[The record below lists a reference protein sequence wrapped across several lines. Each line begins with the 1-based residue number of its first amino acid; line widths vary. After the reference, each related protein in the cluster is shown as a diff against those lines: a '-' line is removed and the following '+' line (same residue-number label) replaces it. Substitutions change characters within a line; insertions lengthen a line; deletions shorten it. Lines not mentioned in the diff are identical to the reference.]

1 MALDNQADASTTPNF
16 TKSKDA
22 EIALQDAYLV
32 FRSIVKLSV
41 EGDKKPDSDKNVNY
55 YVIKTQ
61 IIGLE
66 LILAILEKPKPSFIN
81 NKFFVKI
88 IESHLCDGLLRYS
101 VSQEREIFSLV
112 VSIFFCLF
120 LHFRKHLKNV
130 ILVFLETI
138 FLKLLDSGNSS
149 YHHKHLILNVFD
161 KISQNSMMWLEIF
174 VNYDCDISQRDISKQ
189 IVEQLSKIANGKFT
203 KGEHKTLIN
212 A

>member
-1 MALDNQADASTTPNF
+1 MWVIVSSQKWLLEEATDEEITGFLSLKTP
-16 TKSKDA
+16 
-22 EIALQDAYLV
+22 
-32 FRSIVKLSV
+32 
-41 EGDKKPDSDKNVNY
+41 
-55 YVIKTQ
+55 
-61 IIGLE
+61 
-66 LILAILEKPKPSFIN
+66 
-81 NKFFVKI
+81 
-88 IESHLCDGLLRYS
+88 
-101 VSQEREIFSLV
+101 LV

-212 A
+212 AQEELVLRSYAM